1 MAVAETLVKEG
12 FLKSISKKGKK
23 VVKLLELELAYDGKT
38 PKIHDVM
45 RISKLSRRIYQKAKS
60 IRSVRQGY
68 GRLILSTPK
77 GILSDREAKKANI
90 GGEALFKIW

>member
-1 MAVAETLVKEG
+1 MMNDSISDMIIQIKNAARASKPSLSIPFSKFKMAVAETLVKEG

-45 RISKLSRRIYQKAKS
+45 RISKRQKM
-60 IRSVRQGY
+60 R
-68 GRLILSTPK
+68 T
-77 GILSDREAKKANI
+77 
-90 GGEALFKIW
+90 